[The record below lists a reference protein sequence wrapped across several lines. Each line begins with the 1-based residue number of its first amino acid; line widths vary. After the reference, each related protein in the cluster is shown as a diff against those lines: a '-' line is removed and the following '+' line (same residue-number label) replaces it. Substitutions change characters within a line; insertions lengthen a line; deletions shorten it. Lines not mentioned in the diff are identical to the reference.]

1 MSELT
6 KAANN
11 LISLWEEARLNVS
24 LLSFL
29 ILEYHASTQQHEIGN
44 EVLRDIYGYTNE
56 QLESSY
62 SELEYYG
69 YIIIKHDFIS
79 FTSKMKSLFTAPQ
92 RRMSGMEK
100 MKMEEGFELFWKAYP
115 IKVGKKKAKFEWM
128 RLRPEEKLVATI
140 MEAIKIQV
148 KYKADSERSNKF
160 VPEFQHAE
168 RWIKNERY
176 EDEPE
181 LKSALVKRMNN
192 KTSRDER

>member
-79 FTSKMKSLFTAPQ
+79 FTSKTKSIFTSPQ
-92 RRMSGMEK
+92 KRMSGMEK